1 MSSFIPN
8 VQYNHIRHPR
18 RTKPLNRDLG
28 YPKIPLNLVWPMNIK
43 TKTFVVPE
51 EQHCPENYI
60 LDETKYS

>member
-1 MSSFIPN
+1 
-8 VQYNHIRHPR
+8 
-18 RTKPLNRDLG
+18 
-28 YPKIPLNLVWPMNIK
+28 LVWPMNIK